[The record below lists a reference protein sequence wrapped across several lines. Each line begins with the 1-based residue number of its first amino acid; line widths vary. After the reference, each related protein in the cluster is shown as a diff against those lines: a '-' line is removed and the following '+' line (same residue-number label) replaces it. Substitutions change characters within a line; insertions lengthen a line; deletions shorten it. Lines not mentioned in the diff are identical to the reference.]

1 MASPAGASSRWS
13 KRTTRS
19 AIPEWDRV
27 TPQANP
33 QDSPTSALTHPRG
46 DSAVRSRKT
55 MNPNESF
62 IDEATISVRAGDGGD
77 GCVSMRRE
85 KYVPRG
91 GPNGG
96 DGGRGGDVAI
106 TADRNLS
113 TLYDQRMRRKVVAE
127 PGRKGDVSNRTGRSG
142 CNTVIRVPIGT
153 IVYDLDPEAENE
165 IVADLSRDGE
175 SVLLAHGGRGGRG
188 NARFANASRQ
198 TPDFAESGQPGV
210 LRKLRLSLK
219 LLADIGL
226 VGFPNAGKST
236 LLSRISQ
243 ARPRVASYPFTTLT
257 PSLGVVEIG
266 DRRFVAADIPG
277 LIEGASG
284 GAGLGHRFLRH
295 IERTRVIVHLLD
307 AGSLVLESADLVER
321 YETIRRELGSY
332 SPDLLERP
340 ELVVLGKIDLVQD
353 PSDLDPV
360 DEELSGRG
368 LRVLRL
374 SSVTGTGV
382 DALLNAM
389 AQTLDQAIADE
400 AAKAAEDGS

>member
-1 MASPAGASSRWS
+1 
-13 KRTTRS
+13 
-19 AIPEWDRV
+19 
-27 TPQANP
+27 
-33 QDSPTSALTHPRG
+33 L
-46 DSAVRSRKT
+46 
-55 MNPNESF
+55 
-62 IDEATISVRAGDGGD
+62 
-77 GCVSMRRE
+77 
-85 KYVPRG
+85 
-91 GPNGG
+91 
-96 DGGRGGDVAI
+96 
-106 TADRNLS
+106 
-113 TLYDQRMRRKVVAE
+113 RRKVRAE
-127 PGRKGDVSNRTGRSG
+127 AGRKGDIANRTGRAGSDT
-142 CNTVIRVPIGT
+142 NIRVPVGT
-153 IVYDLDPEAENE
+153 IIYDLDPEAENE
-165 IVADLSRDGE
+165 IVADLSSDGDT
-175 SVLLAHGGRGGRG
+175 VLIARAGRGGRG
-188 NARFANASRQ
+188 NARFTSSTRQ
-198 TPDFAESGQPGV
+198 TPDFAEPG
-210 LRKLRLSLK
+210 LPGESRKLRLSLK

-332 SPDLLERP
+332 NPDLLERP

-360 DEELSGRG
+360 EEELSGRG

>member
-1 MASPAGASSRWS
+1 
-13 KRTTRS
+13 
-19 AIPEWDRV
+19 
-27 TPQANP
+27 
-33 QDSPTSALTHPRG
+33 
-46 DSAVRSRKT
+46 

-85 KYVPRG
+85 KFVPRG

-127 PGRKGDVSNRTGRSG
+127 PGHKGDVSNRTGRSG

-277 LIEGASG
+277 LIEGASE

-307 AGSLVLESADLVER
+307 AGSMVLESADLVER
-321 YETIRRELGSY
+321 YDTIRRELGSY

-360 DEELSGRG
+360 EEELSGRG